1 MRSLAVALMIVA
13 LVDPARAAGS
23 QGISGHMAAA
33 MGNAAANPPSYQC
46 ARIFDVT
53 GKTLLV
59 TATCSGTFGQFRVPL
74 ARGTYLVE
82 FHGMTPHRQMIE
94 VKKGHW
100 TELGPKAPR
109 APMQ

>member
-1 MRSLAVALMIVA
+1 MKPLVVALMILA
-13 LVDPARAAGS
+13 LAAPARAAGS
-23 QGISGHMAAA
+23 QGISGHMVAA
-33 MGNAAANPPSYQC
+33 MGNARANPPPYPC

-53 GKTLLV
+53 GKTLLA

-74 ARGTYLVE
+74 ARGKYLVE

-94 VKKGHW
+94 VRNGHW
-100 TELGPKAPR
+100 TELGPKAPP